1 MTSLSRII
9 RSFHVQPKEE
19 DVREIK
25 IQRIFEEEALPEM
38 GEDVTLTVADVHRE
52 RDTLLAE
59 ARATLNA
66 EQQAFTEERAQ
77 LLDEVEQ
84 LRQAW
89 EDERP
94 QHVNQAYEEGFA
106 QGYEEGSQKAEAAL
120 RADLEQANNIVQ
132 QATKNAQA
140 YLASQEQVILALAM
154 QAAEHIIGTSLEHNK
169 ELFVPVV
176 KRALKE
182 AREMKEI
189 KIYVAPKY
197 YEVLTAK
204 RDELAEIFPPDVPLL
219 LFVIEEFED
228 TECYIETNHGRIV
241 VTIDE
246 QLSELRSKL
255 FELLNRKE

>member
-89 EDERP
+89 EEERP
-94 QHVNQAYEEGFA
+94 QHVNQDYEDGFA
-106 QGYEEGSQKAEAAL
+106 QGYEEGAQKAEAAL
-120 RADLEQANNIVQ
+120 HADLEQANYIVQ
-132 QATKNAQA
+132 QAAENAQA

-219 LFVIEEFED
+219 LFVIEELEE
-228 TECYIETNHGRIV
+228 TECYIETDHGRIV